1 MRQRELPPWDRMSRV
16 RRFWNGHR
24 KFFHPQME
32 IILQG
37 GREGQGVN
45 LTQTPDSHSFPDHTT
60 TVMLQRAGVPRQLF
74 VPHDLIILDVILYQL
89 HHVSVSTVISRDEL
103 GMWGEDGQRFNGREV
118 GHALRNGKQDC
129 HIAVF
134 TSKFILQKTVII
146 SVANIKACTV
156 RNQQG
161 CCLRPTLL
169 HVVFMETDVVKG
181 RKSCKVILCIL
192 QNQNCSYVYLYH
204 LIYLYIF
211 FFYAKKANLI
221 HKEQKSHK

>member
-1 MRQRELPPWDRMSRV
+1 
-16 RRFWNGHR
+16 
-24 KFFHPQME
+24 ME
-32 IILQG
+32 IIFQG

-45 LTQTPDSHSFPDHTT
+45 LTQTPDPHSFPDHTA
-60 TVMLQRAGVPRQLF
+60 TVMLQRAGVPRQLL

-89 HHVSVSTVISRDEL
+89 HHVSVSTIISRDEL

-118 GHALRNGKQDC
+118 GHALCNGKQDC

-146 SVANIKACTV
+146 SVANIKASTV

-181 RKSCKVILCIL
+181 RKSCKVILCICITKSKL
-192 QNQNCSYVYLYH
+192 FLCIPESFDL
-204 LIYLYIF
+204 LIKLF
-211 FFYAKKANLI
+211 FFMQRK
-221 HKEQKSHK
+221 QTS